1 MVDTNVEST
10 TIEHQMPDS
19 STVSQASSNKFFSS
33 KKINVTL
40 DDHNYLLWHQQ
51 VYLTVKT
58 HRLLK
63 YIDSKVQPPPHYV
76 SQNGVDAINP
86 EYELFEEQDGALATW
101 LLSTVS
107 ENVLPHL
114 IGLNTASAIWNT
126 LHRLY
131 SAKTTSRLMSYR
143 RLLHSQKK
151 GDLSMKDYL
160 MRIKSICD
168 NLANC
173 GESISEYERITAIL
187 NGLPPEFDS
196 VVTVISASPSSSDL
210 SFVST
215 IPLDADARQAQL
227 SESIIPSAN
236 VVTHKISGSTSGLT
250 TNQSGLCADQP
261 SVNIVQTTQDESI
274 NSVNSGYN
282 RGRGRGRS
290 SSRPQCQL
298 CGRLGHLVDRCY
310 YRYDM
315 SFKNESS
322 RSTQGY
328 RGPSSSQANI
338 CSLSTY
344 PNVSQPVYYTAPPQH
359 FAYNAF
365 PQLVSQT
372 SPHVAGFPPH
382 SVRSPNTMTSHMV
395 SQTAQPM
402 PTINHPQYA
411 VPTMTSASSS
421 ASPQAFIATP
431 EVVSDNAW
439 YPDSGATHHITNDF
453 NNLQSDS
460 AYPGTGNI
468 QVGNGNTLPI
478 KCSGQ
483 SSLLSGSKSLSLRNL
498 LFVPG
503 ITKNLLSVSKFTQD
517 NSVSVEFFPKHC
529 QVKDLATR
537 QVLLQGCEDAG
548 LYRLGTSPLSV
559 NGNASSSGLKNS
571 STSNSVCFLS
581 VNNSKC
587 SVSSGKL
594 SYSSLVLP
602 LAPVTHATSSGHL
615 SPPLSTSIRTP
626 LSISTSHLTSPLT
639 TAIHN
644 SPTISTDH
652 LSSPHTTAIHTPPTA
667 STTPIPSPLTTAI
680 HNSPTISTDHLSSP
694 HTTAIH
700 TPPTASTDN
709 HHSPP
714 LSTSIHTP
722 PTTSTSHTS
731 PSLSTSN
738 HISPTTSTSHVL
750 SPLTTAIHNSPTTSI
765 THPSPSLSTTIHH
778 RWRHGDCISLEMDN
792 FFTTP
797 TGYEEQK

>member
-1 MVDTNVEST
+1 MVDTNVEPV
-10 TIEHQMPDS
+10 TIERQMPDS

-76 SQNGVDAINP
+76 SQNGVDAINL

-151 GDLSMKDYL
+151 GDLGMKDYL

-215 IPLDADARQAQL
+215 IILDADARQAQL
-227 SESIIPSAN
+227 SESIISSAN
-236 VVTHKISGSTSGLT
+236 VVTHQISGSASGLT

-328 RGPSSSQANI
+328 RGPSSQANI

-382 SVRSPNTMTSHMV
+382 SVRSPNIMTSHMV

-431 EVVSDNAW
+431 EVVSDNAC
-439 YPDSGATHHITNDF
+439 
-453 NNLQSDS
+453 
-460 AYPGTGNI
+460 
-468 QVGNGNTLPI
+468 
-478 KCSGQ
+478 KC
-483 SSLLSGSKSLSLRNL
+483 
-498 LFVPG
+498 P
-503 ITKNLLSVSKFTQD
+503 
-517 NSVSVEFFPKHC
+517 
-529 QVKDLATR
+529 
-537 QVLLQGCEDAG
+537 
-548 LYRLGTSPLSV
+548 
-559 NGNASSSGLKNS
+559 
-571 STSNSVCFLS
+571 
-581 VNNSKC
+581 
-587 SVSSGKL
+587 VSSGKL
-594 SYSSLVLP
+594 SYSSWVLP
-602 LAPVTHATSSGHL
+602 PAPVTHATSSGHL
-615 SPPLSTSIRTP
+615 SPPLSTSIHTP

-652 LSSPHTTAIHTPPTA
+652 F
-667 STTPIPSPLTTAI
+667 PSPLTTAI
-680 HNSPTISTDHLSSP
+680 HNSPTISTDHLPSP

-709 HHSPP
+709 HHPPP

-738 HISPTTSTSHVL
+738 HISPTTSTSHVS
-750 SPLTTAIHNSPTTSI
+750 SPLTTAIHDSSTTSI
-765 THPSPSLSTTIHH
+765 THPSPSLSTTTHH
-778 RWRHGDCISLEMDN
+778 ILLLLVLPFFPLYLFILSVEPVEGWRLEDLDFFIGSGLQVMARRIEAALQLFQASMD
-792 FFTTP
+792 
-797 TGYEEQK
+797 Q